1 MELADIDIYNA
12 DNFVNGV
19 PHEQF
24 ALLRRE
30 APVFWHEHP
39 DGGGYWAVT
48 RHDDIVKI
56 NRDASTF
63 SSWQGTALLMDFDDP
78 EAIEQQRM
86 MMLNLDPP
94 DHTRLRKIVN
104 KGFTPKHI
112 RELSAMLQRR
122 AHSIVA
128 EVAERGSAD
137 FVVDIASELPLQ
149 AIAELMGVPQEDR
162 KLIFELSN
170 KMIGAS
176 DPEYEVPPEEMGEAA
191 ATMYAY
197 AQELAEERRR
207 KPQDDIITALLQ
219 AEVDGER
226 LSDLEFN
233 LFFLLLAVAG
243 NETTRNAI
251 SHSMLALLEHP
262 EQAQQLTEN
271 PDVLPQA
278 IEEFLRWATPVM
290 QFRRTA
296 TKDTEL
302 AGQKISE
309 GDRVVI
315 YHISGNRDEAIFDDP
330 YTFDIDRDPNLHLQ
344 QVAFGGGGPHF
355 CLGANLARA
364 EMRIMFEELLPL
376 IPTMKLDGDVQRLRS
391 NFINGI
397 KHLPVSWEPQK
408 LDARA

>member
-1 MELADIDIYNA
+1 MQLTDIDIYDPDA
-12 DNFVNGV
+12 FVDGV

-30 APVFWHEHP
+30 APVYWHPHP
-39 DGGGYWAVT
+39 DGTGYWAVT
-48 RHDDIVKI
+48 RHADIVKV
-56 NRDASTF
+56 NRDAATF
-63 SSWQGTALLMDFDDP
+63 SSWQGTALLMDWDDP

-112 RELSAMLQRR
+112 RELSAMLERR
-122 AHSIVA
+122 AHGIVA
-128 EVAERGSAD
+128 EVAERGACD
-137 FVVDIASELPLQ
+137 FVVDVAAELPLQ

-162 KLIFELSN
+162 KVIFELSN
-170 KMIGAS
+170 KLVGAG
-176 DPEYEVPPEEMGEAA
+176 DPEYEVPPDEMGIAA
-191 ATMYAY
+191 AEMFGY
-197 AQELAEERRR
+197 AQEMATFKRAN
-207 KPQDDIITALLQ
+207 PGDDIVTTLLN

-226 LSDLEFN
+226 LTDLEFN
-233 LFFLLLAVAG
+233 LFFMLLAVAG

-251 SHSMLALLEHP
+251 SHSMLALLQHP
-262 EQAQQLTEN
+262 DERQQLIDE
-271 PDVLPQA
+271 PDVLGLA
-278 IEEFLRWATPVM
+278 IEEFLRWASPVM

-296 TKDTEL
+296 TRDTEL
-302 AGQKISE
+302 GGQKIAE

-315 YHISGNRDEAIFDDP
+315 YHISGNRDEAVFDDP

-344 QVAFGGGGPHF
+344 QIAFGGGGPHF

-364 EMRIMFEELLPL
+364 EMRIMFDELRPLLPSMEL
-376 IPTMKLDGDVQRLRS
+376 AGDVQRLRS

-397 KHLPVSWEPQK
+397 KHLPVSWEP
-408 LDARA
+408 RAVPA